1 MHSDKL
7 NTLEKRT
14 AVSLA
19 SVFAIRMLGLFMLM
33 PIMAIYGQSL
43 EGVSPLWIGLAIG
56 AYGLTQAAFQIPM
69 GWLSDKYGRR
79 RIIVLGLVIFAIGSV
94 IAGLAEDI
102 VTVTI
107 GRAIQG
113 MGAIASAVLALAADV
128 TREEQRPKVMAVIGM
143 CIGLSFSVALVL
155 GPMVAES
162 FGLSGVF
169 YLTAVLA
176 IVGIVVVLTLV
187 PNSVTKA
194 KSGEIT
200 ASSSQLFT
208 MMCNRQLLRLDFG
221 VLVLTAV
228 LAIVGIVVVLTLVPN
243 SVTKAK
249 SGEITASSSQLFT
262 MMCNRQLLRLDFGVL
277 VLHLM
282 MTSMFIAI
290 PVLFSNSG
298 FLVSDHWVAYLP
310 ILLLSFVFMVPMLII
325 AAKKGQEKQFFLVAI
340 VMLIMASVGLAIQ
353 TDFTTIIAMLFVFFI
368 GFNFLEASLPAH
380 VSRISPA
387 GQKGTAMGVY
397 SSSQFLGAFFG
408 GITGGYVAETFGF
421 SYLFASNAALALL
434 WFVFA
439 SGMVLPIS
447 SKRVSIP
454 FEFSNTANAERLIE
468 QICQCAGVVE
478 ATLVED
484 ENRIYLKVDKQS
496 YDQVSVDQ
504 LVTNFN

>member
-79 RIIVLGLVIFAIGSV
+79 RIIVLGLIIFAIGSV

-176 IVGIVVVLTLV
+176 VVGIVVVLALV
-187 PNSVTKA
+187 PNA
-194 KSGEIT
+194 
-200 ASSSQLFT
+200 
-208 MMCNRQLLRLDFG
+208 
-221 VLVLTAV
+221 
-228 LAIVGIVVVLTLVPN
+228 
-243 SVTKAK
+243 VTKAK

-439 SGMVLPIS
+439 SGMILPIS

-468 QICQCAGVVE
+468 QICQCTGVVE

>member
-7 NTLEKRT
+7 NNLEKRT

-43 EGVSPLWIGLAIG
+43 DGVSPLWIGLAIG

-169 YLTAVLA
+169 YLTAILA
-176 IVGIVVVLTLV
+176 IVGIIVVLTLV
-187 PNSVTKA
+187 PSSLTKA
-194 KSGEIT
+194 RSGEIT
-200 ASSSQLFT
+200 ASSGQIFS
-208 MMCNRQLLRLDFG
+208 
-221 VLVLTAV
+221 
-228 LAIVGIVVVLTLVPN
+228 
-243 SVTKAK
+243 
-249 SGEITASSSQLFT
+249 

-290 PVLFSNSG
+290 PVLFSKSG
-298 FLVSDHWVAYLP
+298 FVVSDHWMAYLP
-310 ILLLSFVFMVPMLII
+310 ILLLSFVFMVPMII
-325 AAKKGQEKQFFLVAI
+325 VAAKKSQEKPFFLFAIGLLVASSF
-340 VMLIMASVGLAIQ
+340 ALALN
-353 TDFTTIIAMLFVFFI
+353 TDFANIIAMLFIFFI

-397 SSSQFLGAFFG
+397 SSSQFMGAFLG

-421 SYLFASNAALALL
+421 AYLFASNAALAVL

-454 FEFSNTANAERLIE
+454 FDSDNKIDLESLIE
-468 QICQCAGVVE
+468 NICQCAGVIE

-496 YDQVSVDQ
+496 YDEVSVNQ
-504 LVTNFN
+504 LITNFN

>member
-221 VLVLTAV
+221 VLVL
-228 LAIVGIVVVLTLVPN
+228 
-243 SVTKAK
+243 
-249 SGEITASSSQLFT
+249 
-262 MMCNRQLLRLDFGVL
+262 
-277 VLHLM
+277 HLM

-298 FLVSDHWVAYLP
+298 FLVSDHWAAYLP

>member
-169 YLTAVLA
+169 Y
-176 IVGIVVVLTLV
+176 
-187 PNSVTKA
+187 
-194 KSGEIT
+194 
-200 ASSSQLFT
+200 
-208 MMCNRQLLRLDFG
+208 
-221 VLVLTAV
+221 LTAV

>member
-176 IVGIVVVLTLV
+176 I
-187 PNSVTKA
+187 A
-194 KSGEIT
+194 
-200 ASSSQLFT
+200 
-208 MMCNRQLLRLDFG
+208 
-221 VLVLTAV
+221 
-228 LAIVGIVVVLTLVPN
+228 GIVVVLTLVPN